1 MLRLGDRD
9 LRAVGDRQ
17 RAGFAARKPERLGD
31 RLAVDLIRDG
41 KAERLRALAVDEL
54 LFERQRQILMPVPDL
69 QNAVVCHDGVGD
81 RAVRQRDGP
90 VRADAEGDGLRKLLI
105 AARRLRL
112 RQRVRPGQ
120 QPRQLQ
126 NAVVAFVVSGA
137 AASSTGTSSH
147 FCAAVPLS
155 L

>member
-1 MLRLGDRD
+1 MLCFGDRD

-17 RAGFAARKPERLGD
+17 RVGFAARKPEHLGD

-41 KAERLRALAVDEL
+41 EGERLRGLTVDERL
-54 LFERQRQILMPVPDL
+54 CERQRQILMPVPDL

-90 VRADAEGDGLRKLLI
+90 ARADAEGDGLRKLLI

-112 RQRVRPGQ
+112 PQRVRPGQ
-120 QPRQLQ
+120 QPRQPQ
-126 NAVVAFVVSGA
+126 NAAVVDRQLRRRLRRLRLLHRGDH
-137 AASSTGTSSH
+137 G
-147 FCAAVPLS
+147 
-155 L
+155 